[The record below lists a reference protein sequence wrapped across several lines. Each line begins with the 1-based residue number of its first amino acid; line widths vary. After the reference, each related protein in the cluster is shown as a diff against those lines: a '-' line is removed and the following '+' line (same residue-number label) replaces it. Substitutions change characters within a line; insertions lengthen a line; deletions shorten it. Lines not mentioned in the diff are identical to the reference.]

1 MFKEFLKKLIANK
14 MAFTGVIADVCERS
28 RIERFLNERDIAP
41 VYLTNAPMF
50 DIGSA
55 IPITEEI

>member
-1 MFKEFLKKLIANK
+1 

-41 VYLTNAPMF
+41 VYLTNAPVF